1 MTDIKPSLKDF
12 TAEHFQQY
20 EGRTLTFLRP
30 ADDPENPGA
39 SVELELVAVSAM
51 VPSGSVTPAGQ
62 RQPFSLLFR
71 SVKGET
77 FGRGLPKLAD
87 SAFEPCELFLSRVQ
101 PPLGLPAGV
110 YYEAIFN

>member
-12 TAEHFQQY
+12 TAEHFLQY

-39 SVELELVAVSAM
+39 PVELQLVAVSASG
-51 VPSGSVTPAGQ
+51 PSGSAAPGH
-62 RQPFSLLFR
+62 REPFSLLFR

-77 FGRGLPKLAD
+77 FGSGLPKLVD
-87 SAFEPCELFLSRVQ
+87 SAFDPCELFLSRVQ
-101 PPLGLPAGV
+101 PPMGLSAGV